1 MPPKGVLSIA
11 IRDDFW
17 QPQKKRKKS
26 RINQVL
32 TSACCPRQNEHI
44 DIKRVATTMS
54 RPFYNDAKKATNVS
68 FIIIIII
75 IVVVVIFFFFFF
87 LFVTLFFHA
96 ISQDLL
102 QIQTSLIPFR
112 PADVPFGDYK
122 TEAKDLRGIF
132 GCKIDF
138 WL

>member
-1 MPPKGVLSIA
+1 MTQNQFLAVVTKQMNLSHA
-11 IRDDFW
+11 
-17 QPQKKRKKS
+17 
-26 RINQVL
+26 
-32 TSACCPRQNEHI
+32 
-44 DIKRVATTMS
+44 
-54 RPFYNDAKKATNVS
+54 FYY
-68 FIIIIII
+68 
-75 IVVVVIFFFFFF
+75 
-87 LFVTLFFHA
+87 HA